1 MIRRNV
7 MASIL
12 NTLAFLLL
20 FFGGNMSRALAAG
33 KADISPKPLLR
44 PVINAEIRLVPVP
57 ATPPTLKVQ
66 EKGLRNSRA
75 SRPVLPSIPVPP
87 SGSGTPAAPV
97 ANQRTNVFGGK
108 GRFLPPLNPVFRVP
122 DSVRTGQL
130 SLIGKPPPPQVPDI
144 VRTSQLILT
153 GKPQVP
159 DTVNTGQL
167 SQISRT
173 QIPDIVP
180 TGPLI
185 LKGEK

>member
-1 MIRRNV
+1 

-20 FFGGNMSRALAAG
+20 FFGGNMPRALAAG

-44 PVINAEIRLVPVP
+44 PVINTEIRPVPVP
-57 ATPPTLKVQ
+57 ATVTPPPLKVQ

-75 SRPVLPSIPVPP
+75 SRPVLPSVPVPP
-87 SGSGTPAAPV
+87 PGSGTPAAPV

>member
-1 MIRRNV
+1 

-44 PVINAEIRLVPVP
+44 PVINAEIRPVPVPVPVP
-57 ATPPTLKVQ
+57 ATVTPPPLKVQ

-75 SRPVLPSIPVPP
+75 SRPVLPSVPVPP
-87 SGSGTPAAPV
+87 PGSETPAAPV

>member
-1 MIRRNV
+1 

-12 NTLAFLLL
+12 NTLVFLLL
-20 FFGGNMSRALAAG
+20 FFGGNMPCALAAG

-44 PVINAEIRLVPVP
+44 PVINAEIRPVPVPVP
-57 ATPPTLKVQ
+57 ATVTPPPLKVQ

-75 SRPVLPSIPVPP
+75 SRPVLPSVPVPP
-87 SGSGTPAAPV
+87 PGSGTPAAPV